1 MLRLGIMLLFWG
13 STISVFAQTG
23 FRLSGKLRM
32 LNPTEIRVETING
45 ESLLA
50 VQVPRDG
57 VFATDVMDIKPD
69 LYILWIGTTRQAVY
83 LTNTE
88 VSIKGYYDEMKPENS
103 SLSFAGIDDFLE
115 LLKWMPAEKSQRS
128 IRK

>member
-45 ESLLA
+45 EYKTGF
-50 VQVPRDG
+50 VYPMDRDY
-57 VFATDVMDIKPD
+57 ATGGIPNE
-69 LYILWIGTTRQAVY
+69 YR
-83 LTNTE
+83 
-88 VSIKGYYDEMKPENS
+88 
-103 SLSFAGIDDFLE
+103 SFD
-115 LLKWMPAEKSQRS
+115 
-128 IRK
+128 